1 MLNKNINSSIT
12 MGNREGEVENGGTE
26 KLSLHQP

>member
-12 MGNREGEVENGGTE
+12 MGNREWEVENGGTE